1 MNQDHDG
8 MDAASSAAAAADDD
22 DVDVDDG
29 HNNKDMNMKPSSDS
43 SWSPEMCSWSS
54 SSASV
59 SPAAEAE
66 NSADSW
72 ASLLRRERG
81 ILDGTVAVGTGS
93 AKAAVAAATTTAASA
108 SAATTAIDSSIDS
121 KPQATDIGIESRC
134 TPSSSS
140 WTSSNTATTNPNST
154 SSSPTTTNP
163 NNNFHRGQNVFVT
176 IGKADHVAQFDS
188 FIYDVETNRPILA
201 KVRYSSS
208 LKWDQ
213 VGIGQL
219 KPMHVENKDG
229 ELITPS
235 YSKRIRYETNRYN
248 PLPGGG
254 TSATESKPRVVGAEK
269 GSNAAA
275 ATTTSTTTTANDN
288 SHAKL
293 RGRGKRVSSSE
304 LELSTTNED
313 DEEVEVVVL
322 PTYSKRTRH
331 ETNRYQP
338 SIGKGKSCDT
348 GAGKVAAPPPP
359 AAAAAATVAVP
370 RGRGLGLP
378 RKESGRGGRVRE
390 VSSGGRQME
399 STRVQ
404 RKTSKGR
411 DVDRNGRDL
420 KGSKLQRGNEEVEE
434 KEEEISTGGGGGGEF
449 NNGITDANNDFDDG
463 PEHGY
468 YKVDEILDR
477 RTKKVGSD
485 INGVGMRF
493 IVEYRECFR
502 ICSVCTTAPNVLL
515 AWVANLIPQPI
526 LLFPIYSVIVFS
538 RKLEETSFSQSR
550 GCVQLRAILACG

>member
-1 MNQDHDG
+1 M
-8 MDAASSAAAAADDD
+8 
-22 DVDVDDG
+22 
-29 HNNKDMNMKPSSDS
+29 
-43 SWSPEMCSWSS
+43 
-54 SSASV
+54 
-59 SPAAEAE
+59 
-66 NSADSW
+66 
-72 ASLLRRERG
+72 
-81 ILDGTVAVGTGS
+81 
-93 AKAAVAAATTTAASA
+93 
-108 SAATTAIDSSIDS
+108 
-121 KPQATDIGIESRC
+121 
-134 TPSSSS
+134 
-140 WTSSNTATTNPNST
+140 
-154 SSSPTTTNP
+154 
-163 NNNFHRGQNVFVT
+163 
-176 IGKADHVAQFDS
+176 
-188 FIYDVETNRPILA
+188 ETNRPILA

-229 ELITPS
+229 ELITSS

-254 TSATESKPRVVGAEK
+254 TASATESKPRVVGAKK

-275 ATTTSTTTTANDN
+275 ATTTTANDN

-304 LELSTTNED
+304 RELSTNNED

-449 NNGITDANNDFDDG
+449 NNGITDANNDIDDE

-493 IVEYRECFR
+493 IVEYRECLM
-502 ICSVCTTAPNVLL
+502 ICSVCTAPSVLVCWL
-515 AWVANLIPQPI
+515 GSLYLISHQYYI
-526 LLFPIYSVIVFS
+526 ISDIYSVIAFS
-538 RKLEETSFSQSR
+538 RKLEETSFSQSC